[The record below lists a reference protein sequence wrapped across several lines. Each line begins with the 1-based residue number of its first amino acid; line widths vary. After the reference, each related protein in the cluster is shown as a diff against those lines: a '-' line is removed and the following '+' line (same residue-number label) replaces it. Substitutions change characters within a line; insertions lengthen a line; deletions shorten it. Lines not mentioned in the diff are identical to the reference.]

1 MEKEIKALKQN
12 KALEPIQVEVL
23 NHEPAKNYF
32 DTTLQDINKALE
44 RFTRQTEIEL
54 QEKDLQK
61 LINRALEPADLL
73 NLKPYNSLPTILKQ
87 SALERLKSALEPL
100 QKEVSKL
107 YYNVRPTNYLQYAE
121 LVSIDKGKLI
131 ASPKADE
138 QIKSL
143 FEVYITDENKLKS
156 YYKALE
162 IAKQLQ
168 ELEKELNLSF
178 DRIFNYD
185 LFAQSYE
192 INKHEF
198 LNF

>member
-1 MEKEIKALKQN
+1 MEVKAPKQN

-23 NHEPAKNYF
+23 NYEPAKNYF

-54 QEKDLQK
+54 QGKELQK

-73 NLKPYNSLPTILKQ
+73 NLEPYNSLPTILKQ

-107 YYNVRPTNYLQYAE
+107 YYNVRQTNYLQYAE
-121 LVSIDKGKLI
+121 LVSIDKGKII

-143 FEVYITDENKLKS
+143 FEVYITDQNKIKA
-156 YYKALE
+156 YNKALE
-162 IAKQLQ
+162 ITKALQ
-168 ELEKELNLSF
+168 ELETELNLTF
-178 DRIFNYD
+178 ERIFNYD

-198 LNF
+198 LDF

>member
-1 MEKEIKALKQN
+1 MEKEIKAPKQN

-23 NHEPAKNYF
+23 NYEPAKNYF
-32 DTTLQDINKALE
+32 NAILQDINKALE

-73 NLKPYNSLPTILKQ
+73 NLEPYNSLPTILKQ

-107 YYNVRPTNYLQYAE
+107 YYNVRQTNYLQYAE
-121 LVSIDKGKLI
+121 LVQAKQNEIVKTST
-131 ASPKADE
+131 ADE
-138 QIKSL
+138 QIKGL
-143 FEVYITDENKLKS
+143 FEVYIKDQSKIKAYN
-156 YYKALE
+156 KALE
-162 IAKQLQ
+162 LAKALQ
-168 ELEKELNLSF
+168 ELEKELNLPF

-185 LFAQSYE
+185 LFTQSYE

>member
-1 MEKEIKALKQN
+1 METKAPKQN

-23 NHEPAKNYF
+23 NYEPAKNYF
-32 DTTLQDINKALE
+32 NTALQDINKALE

-73 NLKPYNSLPTILKQ
+73 NLEPYNSLPTILKQ

-107 YYNVRPTNYLQYAE
+107 YYNVRQTNYLQYFE
-121 LVSIDKGKLI
+121 LVSIDKGKII

-143 FEVYITDENKLKS
+143 FEVYITDQNKIKA
-156 YYKALE
+156 YNKALE
-162 IAKQLQ
+162 IAKALQ
-168 ELEKELNLSF
+168 ELETELNLPF
-178 DRIFNYD
+178 ERIFNYD
-185 LFAQSYE
+185 LFNQSYE

-198 LNF
+198 LDF

>member
-1 MEKEIKALKQN
+1 MEVKTPKQN
-12 KALEPIQVEVL
+12 KPLKKIQVEVL
-23 NHEPAKNYF
+23 NHEPSKMYL
-32 DTTLQDINKALE
+32 DTILQSINKALKE
-44 RFTRQTEIEL
+44 FKTITGIEL
-54 QEKDLQK
+54 QEQELQK
-61 LINRALEPADLL
+61 LIKNNLTPADLL
-73 NLKPYNSLPTILKQ
+73 KLEPYNAFPAIVKNTYLNTLEHSLKALKNEI
-87 SALERLKSALEPL
+87 A
-100 QKEVSKL
+100 KL
-107 YYNVRPTNYLQYAE
+107 YYNVRQTSFLQYAE
-121 LVSIDKGKLI
+121 LVQAKQTEIVKT
-131 ASPKADE
+131 PTADE

-168 ELEKELNLSF
+168 ELEKELNLPF

-198 LNF
+198 LDF

>member
-1 MEKEIKALKQN
+1 MDKEIKAPKQN

-32 DTTLQDINKALE
+32 NAILQDINKALE
-44 RFTRQTEIEL
+44 RFKKQTEIEL
-54 QEKDLQK
+54 QGKELQK
-61 LINRALEPADLL
+61 LINKALEPADLL
-73 NLKPYNSLPTILKQ
+73 NLEPYNSLPTLLKQ

-107 YYNVRPTNYLQYAE
+107 HYNVRQTNYLQYFE
-121 LVSIDKGKLI
+121 IVSIDKGKLI
-131 ASPKADE
+131 ASLKADE

-143 FEVYITDENKLKS
+143 FEVYITDQNKIKA
-156 YYKALE
+156 YNKALE

-168 ELEKELNLSF
+168 ELEKELNLPF

-185 LFAQSYE
+185 LFTQSYE

-198 LNF
+198 LDF